1 MTTELQSA
9 IANVPNGRWAVG
21 VSGGADSVAL
31 LRLLHARGDLELHVV
46 HLDHQLRG
54 AESDADARFVAG
66 LANEL
71 KLTSTFA
78 TRAEIEP
85 TLDNPPANLE
95 SRGRT
100 MRLALFARVAREHK
114 LDGVI
119 LAHHA
124 DDVAETILMRLARG
138 SLWWTLRGI
147 EPATQIAQLLLL
159 RPILNIRRD
168 ALRNYLNEIGQTWRE
183 DASNASPQFARN
195 RARKLLNQN
204 PSLFAPSLQLARD
217 CDHLCDWID
226 SVAPALPDVFAVHEL
241 ADRPAVI
248 ARLSAMRWLLSQGCP
263 PVECSTMVIDRLIE
277 MSRDAATAS
286 RQSFPGKLE
295 VRRRGGVISPKV
307 A

>member
-1 MTTELQSA
+1 MTAELLSA
-9 IANVPNGRWAVG
+9 IAKVPPGRWAVG

-31 LRLLHARGDLELHVV
+31 LRLLHARGNLALHVV

-54 AESDADARFVAG
+54 VDSEADARFVAG
-66 LANEL
+66 LSTEL
-71 KLTSTFA
+71 KLPFTIT

-85 TLDNPPANLE
+85 TLVNPPANLE
-95 SRGRT
+95 SRGRA
-100 MRLALFARVAREHK
+100 MRLSLFARVAREHK

-119 LAHHA
+119 LAHHS
-124 DDVAETILMRLARG
+124 DDVAETLLMRLARG

-159 RPILNIRRD
+159 RPLLNVRRD
-168 ALRNYLNEIGQTWRE
+168 VLRNYLNEISQNWRE

-195 RARKLLNQN
+195 RARKLLSDN
-204 PSLFAPSLQLARD
+204 PKLFEPSLQLARD
-217 CDHLCDWID
+217 CDQLCDWID
-226 SVAPALPDVFAVHEL
+226 SVAPALPDVFAVNEL
-241 ADRPAVI
+241 ADRPVMI

-277 MSRDAATAS
+277 MSRDAATPA

>member
-1 MTTELQSA
+1 MTAELQSA
-9 IANVPNGRWAVG
+9 IAKVPTGRWAVG

-31 LRLLHARGDLELHVV
+31 LRLLHARGDLALHVV

-54 AESDADARFVAG
+54 EESEADARFVAA
-66 LANEL
+66 LSTEL
-71 KLTSTFA
+71 KLPSTFS
-78 TRAEIEP
+78 TRAQIEP
-85 TLDNPPANLE
+85 TLENPPANLE
-95 SRGRT
+95 SRGRA
-100 MRLALFARVAREHK
+100 MRIALFTRVAQEHQ
-114 LDGVI
+114 LHGVI

-159 RPILNIRRD
+159 RPLLNIRRD
-168 ALRNYLNEIGQTWRE
+168 ALRSYLNEIGQSWRE
-183 DASNASPQFARN
+183 DASNASTQFSRN
-195 RARKLLNQN
+195 RARKLLSDN
-204 PSLFAPSLQLARD
+204 PKLFDPSLQLARD

-226 SVAPALPDVFAVHEL
+226 SVAPALPDVFAVNEL

-248 ARLSAMRWLLSQGCP
+248 ARLSAMRWLLAQGCP
-263 PVECSTMVIDRLIE
+263 PVECSTLVIDRLIE
-277 MSRDAATAS
+277 MSRDAATPS

>member
-1 MTTELQSA
+1 MTADLQST
-9 IANVPNGRWAVG
+9 IAKVPKGDWAVG

-31 LRLLHARGDLELHVV
+31 LRLLHARGDLVLHVV

-54 AESDADARFVAG
+54 AESEADARFVAS
-66 LANEL
+66 LSAEL
-71 KLTSTFA
+71 KLPSTFA
-78 TRAEIEP
+78 TRAQIEP
-85 TLDNPPANLE
+85 TLNNPPTNLE
-95 SRGRT
+95 SRGRA
-100 MRLALFARVAREHK
+100 MRIALFTRVAQKHQ

-159 RPILNIRRD
+159 RPLLNIRRNS
-168 ALRNYLNEIGQTWRE
+168 LREYLTEIGQSWRE
-183 DASNASPQFARN
+183 DASNASSQFARN
-195 RARKLLNQN
+195 RTRKLLGDN
-204 PSLFAPSLQLARD
+204 PKLFEPSLQLARD
-217 CDHLCDWID
+217 CDRLCDWID
-226 SVAPALPDVFAVHEL
+226 SVAPALPDVFAVNEL

-263 PVECSTMVIDRLIE
+263 PVECSTIVIDRLIE
-277 MSRDAATAS
+277 MSRDAATPA